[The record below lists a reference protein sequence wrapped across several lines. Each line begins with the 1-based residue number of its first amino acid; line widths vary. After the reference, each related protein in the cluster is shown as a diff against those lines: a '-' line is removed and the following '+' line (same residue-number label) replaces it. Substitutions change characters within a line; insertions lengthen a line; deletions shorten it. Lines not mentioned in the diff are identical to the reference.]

1 MILGAVRAITPIKP
15 VGTVGA
21 VTPIRPVGAKGDRR
35 DEGMAD

>member
-21 VTPIRPVGAKGDRR
+21 VTPITPVMAMGDVRDKGLTD
-35 DEGMAD
+35 